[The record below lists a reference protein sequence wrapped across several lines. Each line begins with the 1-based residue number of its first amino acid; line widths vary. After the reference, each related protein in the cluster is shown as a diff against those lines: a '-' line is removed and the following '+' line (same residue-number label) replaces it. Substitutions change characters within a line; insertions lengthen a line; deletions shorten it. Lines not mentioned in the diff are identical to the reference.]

1 MMTRILMKNKVVIM
15 VILSSFFS
23 SCDDDFRQGSCDE
36 GFYQQSDGNG
46 GFFCAPLFEDDAF
59 DLTEFAKGDSK

>member
-1 MMTRILMKNKVVIM
+1 MIIFS
-15 VILSSFFS
+15 ISFL

-46 GFFCAPLFEDDAF
+46 GHFCAPITEEGAVGNPMVEDDS
-59 DLTEFAKGDSK
+59 L